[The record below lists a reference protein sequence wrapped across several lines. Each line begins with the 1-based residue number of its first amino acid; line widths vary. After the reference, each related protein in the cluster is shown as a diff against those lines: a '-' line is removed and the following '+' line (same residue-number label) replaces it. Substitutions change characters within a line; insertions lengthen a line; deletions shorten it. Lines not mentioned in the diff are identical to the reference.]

1 MAVSLLCSATAL
13 KQVWSREPAA
23 EIAQAGTASASE
35 KKNTALELYVCAQT
49 SVMIKSQ
56 DLHQMYEAIAL
67 FFLQITMF
75 RVGTAEVLL
84 QQLHWFY
91 KVDLEG

>member
-49 SVMIKSQ
+49 LVMIKSQ

-67 FFLQITMF
+67 FLFRLQCL
-75 RVGTAEVLL
+75 ELELL
-84 QQLHWFY
+84 KYYCNNSIGFTRLI
-91 KVDLEG
+91 

>member
-35 KKNTALELYVCAQT
+35 KKHCLGIVRLCPDISYDKEPGPSPNV
-49 SVMIKSQ
+49 
-56 DLHQMYEAIAL
+56 
-67 FFLQITMF
+67 
-75 RVGTAEVLL
+75 
-84 QQLHWFY
+84 
-91 KVDLEG
+91 